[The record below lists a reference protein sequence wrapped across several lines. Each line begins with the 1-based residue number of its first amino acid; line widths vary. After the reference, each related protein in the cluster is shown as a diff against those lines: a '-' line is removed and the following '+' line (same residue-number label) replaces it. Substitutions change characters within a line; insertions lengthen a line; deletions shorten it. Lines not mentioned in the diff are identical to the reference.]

1 MAADSTA
8 LVTGGAIRLGKAI
21 ALDLARAGY
30 NIALHYHSSEE
41 QALATQA
48 EIRDCGVACERFPWD
63 LTDTGGLDGLVS
75 RVKEAMPGLDTLV
88 NSASGYVQA
97 DIANTREA
105 DFDQLFAVNLKA
117 PYFLTQAFARHA
129 GRGNVVNIVD
139 NKIGFHQFKYAAYL
153 LTKKGL
159 ADFTRMAA
167 LEFAPDIRVNGVAPG
182 VTLPAGSRSDEYIAW
197 RVQAIPLQRKGETD
211 HITNAVLH
219 LLENDFINGQ
229 VLVVDGGENI
239 AGTGRNAGE
248 FDPTKV

>member
-1 MAADSTA
+1 MASTA
-8 LVTGGAIRLGKAI
+8 LVTGGAIRLGRAI
-21 ALDLARAGY
+21 ALDLAKAGY
-30 NIALHYHSSEE
+30 HIALHYHSSE
-41 QALATQA
+41 QAARETRE
-48 EIRDCGVACERFPWD
+48 EIRALGVECELFPCD
-63 LTDTGGLDGLVS
+63 LADTAALDELAAA
-75 RVKEAMPGLDTLV
+75 VKARMPGLDTLV

-97 DIANTREA
+97 DIAATREE
-105 DFDQLFAVNLKA
+105 DFDQLFGVNLKA
-117 PYFLTQAFARHA
+117 PFFLTQAFARHA

-167 LEFAPDIRVNGVAPG
+167 LEFAPAIRVNGVAPG
-182 VTLPAGSRSDEYIAW
+182 VTLPAGSRSEEYIAW
-197 RVQAIPLQRKGETD
+197 RVQAIPVQRKGETE
-211 HITNAVLH
+211 HITRAVLH

-248 FDPTKV
+248 FDPAKV